1 MRNRFMRLIV
11 FFDLPVLT
19 AIQRKDYRVFRKF
32 LVKDGYLMMQE
43 SVYSKMVLDGASAD
57 SAIARLRRNK
67 PPHGL
72 VQVLKVTEKQYSG
85 IVDIVGERKESSV
98 VDTTDRLLVL

>member
-1 MRNRFMRLIV
+1 MRSRFMRLIV

-43 SVYSKMVLDGASAD
+43 SVYSKMVLAGASDD
-57 SAIARLRRNK
+57 SEIDPKRRYK
-67 PPHGL
+67 PLHGL